1 MSKRQTSEI
10 VLSHEDVR
18 FFCVMVCPHEHTQT
32 HFVGLLGMPFVLLSL
47 LLVTRLQIFLHL
59 GAHYILGMHFT

>member
-1 MSKRQTSEI
+1 
-10 VLSHEDVR
+10 
-18 FFCVMVCPHEHTQT
+18 MVCPHEHTQT